1 MDTLLLGSST
11 CMMAVRARLETLAA
25 LPWHVRIEGP
35 TGSGKGLAA
44 RVLHCLSLRRDHPL
58 VECHLNALPDGLEV
72 AELVGYARGAFT
84 GAIADRLGLF
94 EAAHGSTL
102 FIDEVAT
109 ATSRTQL
116 ALLQLVDEGTVQ
128 RLGERRVR
136 HVDVRIVFATNA
148 DLAAL
153 VKAGQF
159 REDLFHRLGVLV
171 VRMPALQE
179 HPEDI
184 PELVEGILAKKARE
198 AQRRPPAISRSMLD
212 RLVAYEWAGNVRQ
225 LEHTMEYVMA
235 FGRLPD
241 LVRRP
246 GRDPSEWEGDIEA
259 AVRRHGGN
267 IAAVA
272 RELRISRK
280 AVYKGIRR
288 RQA

>member
-1 MDTLLLGSST
+1 
-11 CMMAVRARLETLAA
+11 MAVRARLETLAA

-44 RVLHCLSLRRDHPL
+44 RVLHSLSLRHDHTL

-72 AELVGYARGAFT
+72 AELVGYTRGAFT
-84 GAIADRLGLF
+84 GAIADRQGLF

-109 ATSRTQL
+109 ATARTQL

-136 HVDVRIVFATNA
+136 RVDVRIVFATNG

-159 REDLFHRLGVLV
+159 REDLFHRLGVLI

-184 PELVEGILAKKARE
+184 PELAENILAKKARE
-198 AQRRPPAISRSMLD
+198 AKRSPPAISRSMLD
-212 RLVAYEWAGNVRQ
+212 RLVAYEWPGNVRQ

-246 GRDPSEWEGDIEA
+246 GRDPREWEAD
-259 AVRRHGGN
+259 VKTVLQRHGGN
-267 IAAVA
+267 IAEAA
-272 RELRISRK
+272 RELRVSRK
-280 AVYKGIRR
+280 AVYNGIK
-288 RQA
+288 RQDACS